1 MGSGTAS
8 WIQVPCLLL
17 AMVLTTLT
25 PEDILALQ
33 WVDRPAAIE
42 TLTLR

>member
-17 AMVLTTLT
+17 AMVLPTLT
-25 PEDILALQ
+25 PKDILALQ
-33 WVDRPAAIE
+33 RADRPAAIE
-42 TLTLR
+42 SLTPR

>member
-1 MGSGTAS
+1 MITLK
-8 WIQVPCLLL
+8 CLVL
-17 AMVLTTLT
+17 AMVLPTLT
-25 PEDILALQ
+25 LEDILALQ